1 MALARQPHMVSL
13 RKGQDLMD
21 WTTSTRPGLIFVN
34 VLGFLMAPGCAT
46 RSPEAPIHPPEGFTA
61 VTWEDVGPFTDDGD
75 YPAYR
80 RALEASA
87 AWARAQP
94 QEKELSFG
102 PGKISIARVRSALE
116 GLVALAASA
125 PDAASFAALTK
136 ERFVPWRAV
145 APESKR
151 MLVTGYYVPEL
162 EGSLL
167 PAPEFPVPVYGVPT
181 DLVSVPLGD
190 FIPELKG
197 KLVRGRRVKDK
208 LVPYFTRNE
217 IRESQVLAGRA
228 PVVAWA
234 RSEWDAFVMEVQG
247 SGVLKLPDGGEKMLG
262 YADQNGQGYRA
273 VGKLLL
279 DEKKIPK
286 EQMSMQAIGAYL
298 EQNPAEAR
306 RVLDSNPSFVFF
318 RVSEG
323 GAKGSL
329 GFSLTPERSVAVDM
343 RKFPAG
349 AAALLKT
356 EHPTLD
362 SQGNIASKGAFAR
375 FVVNHDTGGAIRGLA
390 RTDFFWGQGKV
401 AFEKAGLMQHPG
413 DYYLL
418 LPKESPSA
426 PLSLSQSQ

>member
-1 MALARQPHMVSL
+1 MALSMVLS
-13 RKGQDLMD
+13 
-21 WTTSTRPGLIFVN
+21 
-34 VLGFLMAPGCAT
+34 MALVPGCAT
-46 RSPEAPIHPPEGFTA
+46 RAPEGPVHAPEGFTA
-61 VTWEDVGPFTDDGD
+61 VTWDDVGPFTDDGD
-75 YPAYR
+75 FSAYV
-80 RALEASA
+80 RALEASVS
-87 AWARAQP
+87 WARTQP
-94 QEKELSFG
+94 PEKELAFG
-102 PGKISIARVRSALE
+102 PSKIPLVRVRASLE
-116 GLVALAASA
+116 SLAALARTS
-125 PDAASFAALTK
+125 PDAAAFAARAK
-136 ERFVPWRAV
+136 DAFVPWKAV

-151 MLVTGYYVPEL
+151 LLVTGYYVPEL
-162 EGSLL
+162 EGSLD

-190 FIPELKG
+190 FLPELKG

-217 IRESQVLAGRA
+217 IRESQALAGRA

-247 SGVLKLPDGGEKMLG
+247 SGVLKLPDGGERLLG

-286 EQMSMQAIGAYL
+286 ERMSMQAIGAYL
-298 EQNPAEAR
+298 ERHPEEAR

-323 GAKGSL
+323 SAKGSL
-329 GFSLTPERSVAVDM
+329 GFALTPERSVAVDM

-349 AAALLKT
+349 GAALLKT

-362 SQGNIASKGAFAR
+362 AQGHIVSKGSFAR
-375 FVVNHDTGGAIRGLA
+375 FVVNQDTGGAIRGLA
-390 RTDFFWGQGKV
+390 RTDFFWGQGKA

-418 LPKESPSA
+418 LPKGTAPTDGAVATTTVSSPQ
-426 PLSLSQSQ
+426 SLRLQSQ